1 MMCVLLP
8 IQEAWGWLVN
18 CWVSRDWYSSTHL
31 SANEKNVK
39 SIRLMPCVVRCFQYG
54 PLKGHQ
60 TISVISRLIIQI
72 RPSWNKIIASDWGIQ
87 GQSAQAFVQWWSLC
101 MQPIFSSTMNLEF
114 DSNFHAENWEGWF
127 SGPLLHHFG
136 PMFVLCLQ
144 VSFSLTWL
152 IQGLIKTQ
160 SLVIDDNSYSIT
172 SQNGPGRG
180 YYPYAPCKTMV
191 PFGVAEWERVPRPRE
206 SSCVVCS
213 WALHAPIP
221 CWWEWFGTSLPSWY
235 LWPWE
240 VHDSSS
246 IRSKYSS
253 FCKPFP
259 QPKECQC
266 EEEHFHFRPDP
277 LWRCGFNRV
286 QWFWAQLESV
296 SRHIVIGEEW
306 LQGTFS
312 EWRWW
317 VFPDCPT
324 LFEFWRVSCAYQDTR
339 DQQQIFRETC
349 RRSQPKTVWEEAEGH

>member
-1 MMCVLLP
+1 MIFQLQCVTDDVRVASNPRGLGLACKLLGL
-8 IQEAWGWLVN
+8 AWLVLIN
-18 CWVSRDWYSSTHL
+18 SPECQR
-31 SANEKNVK
+31 KNVK

-114 DSNFHAENWEGWF
+114 DSKFHAENWEGWF

-191 PFGVAEWERVPRPRE
+191 PFGVAEWERVHWPGGWL
-206 SSCVVCS
+206 SCS
-213 WALHAPIP
+213 I
-221 CWWEWFGTSLPSWY
+221 GY
-235 LWPWE
+235 LSP
-240 VHDSSS
+240 
-246 IRSKYSS
+246 YY
-253 FCKPFP
+253 P
-259 QPKECQC
+259 
-266 EEEHFHFRPDP
+266 
-277 LWRCGFNRV
+277 
-286 QWFWAQLESV
+286 
-296 SRHIVIGEEW
+296 
-306 LQGTFS
+306 
-312 EWRWW
+312 
-317 VFPDCPT
+317 
-324 LFEFWRVSCAYQDTR
+324 
-339 DQQQIFRETC
+339 
-349 RRSQPKTVWEEAEGH
+349 